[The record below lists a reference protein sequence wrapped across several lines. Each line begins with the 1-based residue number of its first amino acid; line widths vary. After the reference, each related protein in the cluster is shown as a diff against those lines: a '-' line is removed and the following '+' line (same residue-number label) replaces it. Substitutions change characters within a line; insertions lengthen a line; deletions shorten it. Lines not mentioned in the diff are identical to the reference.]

1 MSASKSLFIALALL
15 GSVAGV
21 ACTPAPTPTWLA
33 AGCYNSPAPDAPD
46 FRFSGTPNV
55 PGNLT
60 VAIDISTFTLS
71 TDGTCSGLP
80 LGEPYSFTLVRA
92 ADEAAAEVRCATLG
106 LDSGVGQIAAD
117 YPSFPADAWVCNPP
131 PAP

>member
-1 MSASKSLFIALALL
+1 LFVAVAAVGAFIA
-15 GSVAGV
+15 AGC
-21 ACTPAPTPTWLA
+21 APMTPPTWLA
-33 AGCYNSPAPDAPD
+33 AGCYNSPVADAPD

-92 ADEAAAEVRCATLG
+92 ADDAAAALRCSTLG
-106 LDSGVGQIAAD
+106 LDNGVGEVSAD

-131 PAP
+131 AAA